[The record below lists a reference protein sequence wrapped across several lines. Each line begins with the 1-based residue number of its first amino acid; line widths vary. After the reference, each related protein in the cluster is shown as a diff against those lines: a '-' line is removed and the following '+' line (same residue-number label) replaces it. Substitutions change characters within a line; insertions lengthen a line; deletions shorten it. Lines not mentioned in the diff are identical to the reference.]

1 MGSKR
6 TWKRQYVFLYTACCL
21 TFISVFSGCGHVSGF
36 YTRKA
41 SQAEKYLA
49 NAAELMEKG
58 DYSASLEQTEK
69 LLLLYPQKQ
78 RENALFQMGL
88 IYMHPENPQR
98 NYYKA
103 LDSFTALGQN
113 KKFVKNR
120 LKTEAL
126 LYSDVLKK
134 IIEKNR
140 ESKRLRLK
148 IKSLE
153 AERMALQKDKDE
165 LNNTNNKLHTR
176 LKKLQNRI
184 NGLKNQIADFKE
196 IDLGI
201 EEKKRDPLDSVR
213 P

>member
-6 TWKRQYVFLYTACCL
+6 TWKRQYVFLYSACCL
-21 TFISVFSGCGHVSGF
+21 IFISVVSGCGHFSGF
-36 YTRKA
+36 YPRKE
-41 SQAEKYLA
+41 SQAEKHLA

-58 DYSASLEQTEK
+58 DYGGSLEQTEK

-78 RENALFQMGL
+78 RDNALFQMGL
-88 IYMHPENPQR
+88 IYMHPENPQM

-103 LDSFTALGQN
+103 LDSFTALGEN
-113 KKFVKNR
+113 KKFAKSR

-134 IIEKNR
+134 IIKKNR
-140 ESKRLRLK
+140 ETKRLRLK

-165 LNNTNNKLHTR
+165 LNNTNNKSHAR
-176 LKKLQNRI
+176 LKKLKDRI
-184 NGLKNQIADFKE
+184 KGLKNQIADLKE

-201 EEKKRDPLDSVR
+201 EEKKRESLDK
-213 P
+213 